1 MPNRN
6 RTLQWTVEWVHPD
19 GKRTLDKLWET
30 QRISTAYDDHL
41 RHLDT
46 SRPKKRRKPSDRNKD
61 LVASTEVDSSNVPV
75 HDSTA
80 AEQPDGST
88 PTASVGKRKREDGE
102 ANANRNAEEE
112 NSNTLATTDHL
123 DSEALQ
129 PSTSL
134 PKSSNPPPLPAPE
147 PPPSAHLTFHLH
159 HPSLPS
165 KHPVLIPLPPDAK
178 LATSLTN
185 RIVLEFPTIYV
196 LHNNNNNNV
205 NDRSDGTLP
214 EGYVSEEDFFAAA
227 KKEKRFIEEV
237 AAGEERAVGGFGGGN
252 VVEERKAGGLED
264 GEVDEGRLLEVL
276 GRDLKG
282 VAGLL

>member
-1 MPNRN
+1 MPNRT

-61 LVASTEVDSSNVPV
+61 FVASTEVDSSNVPV

-102 ANANRNAEEE
+102 ANANRNAEGE

-134 PKSSNPPPLPAPE
+134 PKPSNPPPLPAPE

-196 LHNNNNNNV
+196 LHNNNNNN
-205 NDRSDGTLP
+205 DRPDGALP
-214 EGYVSEEDFFAAA
+214 EGYVSEEGFFAAA
-227 KKEKRFIEEV
+227 KKEKRLIEVV
-237 AAGEERAVGGFGGGN
+237 AAGEERAVGGFGGEN
-252 VVEERKAGGLED
+252 VVEERKADGLED

-282 VAGLL
+282 VTGLL